1 MSRAGVWSDPRR
13 VIGALVLGGY
23 AAIALAV
30 ENLYPVSVFDM
41 YSRPRSSAS
50 RIVARDAA
58 GSLVEVR
65 RYDRWRCEGPLDL
78 SPRACNAPR
87 FDYSNYLDAEHA
99 AYVASHSTGD
109 GHGEPVEIVRRI
121 WWLDQPG
128 PPRTTDCVLQ
138 RCTAVRR

>member
-23 AAIALAV
+23 VTLALAV
-30 ENLYPVSVFDM
+30 TNLYPVSVFDM
-41 YSRPRSSAS
+41 YSHPRSSAS

-58 GSLVEVR
+58 GNVREVR
-65 RYDRWRCEGPLDL
+65 RYDRWRCEGPVDV
-78 SPRACNAPR
+78 SPRACDTPR
-87 FDYSNYLDAEHA
+87 FDYSNYLDAEQA
-99 AYVASHSTGD
+99 AYVASHSNGD
-109 GHGEPVEIVRRI
+109 GQGDPVEIVRRI
-121 WWLDQPG
+121 WWLDEPG